1 MNNEYDT
8 REWARTRYVRPALAA
23 LHAVTDSADALRTD
37 GIDLDSQRYFYI
49 SRSSR
54 REDTKAGSI
63 IDSSGRMAYGRVA
76 RGLICP

>member
-1 MNNEYDT
+1 MNG
-8 REWARTRYVRPALAA
+8 RVPAMSDQHLQ
-23 LHAVTDSADALRTD
+23 LYMLSPTFADAYRTD
-37 GIDLDSQRYFYI
+37 GVDLDSQRYFYT

-63 IDSSGRMAYGRVA
+63 IDSSGRMAHGRVA